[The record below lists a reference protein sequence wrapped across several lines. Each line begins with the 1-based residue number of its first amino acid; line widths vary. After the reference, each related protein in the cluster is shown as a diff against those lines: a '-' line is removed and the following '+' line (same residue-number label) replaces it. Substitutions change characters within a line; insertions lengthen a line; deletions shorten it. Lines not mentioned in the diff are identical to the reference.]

1 MAYEFKTRRL
11 VEFADTDMAGIT
23 HFSSFFR
30 YMEEAE
36 HAFFRSLG
44 LSIVFEEK
52 GRTVS
57 WPRVASSCEFF
68 SPVRF
73 EDEIDVHLWV
83 SRKGRTSLTHIATFS
98 KNGTLVARGKMT
110 AVCCTRNK
118 NGTLRRIPI
127 PAFIGKKIE
136 QAPFAEPFVEKEEAS
151 RKQLRKTRTKKRSK

>member
-1 MAYEFKTRRL
+1 MAYEFKMRRR

-52 GRTVS
+52 GKTIS

-73 EDEIDVHLWV
+73 EDEIDMHLWV
-83 SRKGRTSLTHIATFS
+83 SRKGRTSLTHITTFS

-110 AVCCTRNK
+110 AVCCTPNK
-118 NGTLRRIPI
+118 NGTLRRITI

-136 QAPFAEPFVEKEEAS
+136 QTPFAEPFAEKKEIS
-151 RKQLRKTRTKKRSK
+151 RKQLRKTRAKKRSK

>member
-30 YMEEAE
+30 YMEETE

-73 EDEIDVHLWV
+73 EDEIDVHLWI
-83 SRKGRTSLTHIATFS
+83 SRKGRTSLTHTLTFY
-98 KNGTLVARGKMT
+98 KNGTLIARGKMT

-136 QAPFAEPFVEKEEAS
+136 PAPFAEPFPKKEEPS
-151 RKQLRKTRTKKRSK
+151 RKQPRKTKKRSK